1 MSEKKRKA
9 FLTWRA
15 DKVQSDAVFDYQK
28 ELSAYLESDD
38 QVLKTVK
45 SKSQPRRRHILWM
58 GLIRKLGR
66 CTSFKD
72 VGFTD
77 ASGVLKR
84 NEMSRETVTPIEP

>member
-45 SKSQPRRRHILWM
+45 SKS
-58 GLIRKLGR
+58 
-66 CTSFKD
+66 
-72 VGFTD
+72 
-77 ASGVLKR
+77 
-84 NEMSRETVTPIEP
+84 